1 MTGRCGCAGPF
12 CFDFRFQFPLMHQ
25 PHGTLRCG
33 RFRFSLSKPLVMAI
47 LNVTPDSF
55 SDGGRFLS
63 RDAAL
68 RRADTLIAEGADLID
83 IGGESTRP
91 GAPPLSLGEELDRV
105 LPIVEALRDRG
116 IALSVDTYK
125 PEVMRAA
132 LDAGADM
139 INDIRAFSEPDALE
153 VVARRSCA
161 VCAMH
166 MRGDP
171 RTMQVDP
178 VYDDVV
184 AEVRE
189 FLDKRVIALESAGV
203 ARDRIVV
210 DPGFGFGKTVAHNY
224 RLLRDLPM
232 TSPGGLPILVGMS
245 RKSMLAAA
253 INTAERTDV
262 DRTDVDPAT
271 AEGVATEQRALQ
283 DRARAVATATAAAT
297 GAVADA
303 ARTIAPAERVNA
315 SIAAAVCA
323 AERGAAI
330 IRVHDVAATVEALA
344 VWQAIN
350 AETLDGQDR

>member
-1 MTGRCGCAGPF
+1 MQDT
-12 CFDFRFQFPLMHQ
+12 
-25 PHGTLRCG
+25 HGTLRCG
-33 RFRFSLSKPLVMAI
+33 RFTFSLSRPLVMAI

-55 SDGGRFLS
+55 SDGGQFHS

-68 RRADTLIAEGADLID
+68 RHAERLIADGADILD

-105 LPIVEALRDRG
+105 MPLVEALHDCG
-116 IALSVDTYK
+116 VAVSVDTYK
-125 PEVMRAA
+125 PDVMRAV

-139 INDIRAFSEPDALE
+139 INDIRGFTEDDALE
-153 VVARRSCA
+153 AVSRSECA

-171 RTMQVDP
+171 RTMQDAP

-189 FLDKRVIALESAGV
+189 FLDRRVIALESAGV
-203 ARDRIVV
+203 ARERIVV
-210 DPGFGFGKTVAHNY
+210 DPGFGFGKNVAHNY

-245 RKSMLAAA
+245 RKSMLAA
-253 INTAERTDV
+253 V
-262 DRTDVDPAT
+262 LGDPLAS
-271 AEGVATEQRALQ
+271 ASQ
-283 DRARAVATATAAAT
+283 TAAQTPSQTASQT
-297 GAVADA
+297 TSRTMPLPPPA
-303 ARTIAPAERVNA
+303 ARLHG
-315 SIAAAVCA
+315 SIAAAICA

-330 IRVHDVAATVEALA
+330 IRVHDVAPTVEALA
-344 VWQAIN
+344 VWRAIN
-350 AETLDGQDR
+350 AYHGDASDV

>member
-1 MTGRCGCAGPF
+1 
-12 CFDFRFQFPLMHQ
+12 MHQ

-105 LPIVEALRDRG
+105 LPVVEALRDRG
-116 IALSVDTYK
+116 VALSVDTYK
-125 PEVMRAA
+125 PEVMRAV
-132 LDAGADM
+132 LEAGADM

-153 VVARRSCA
+153 VIAKSTCA

-171 RTMQVDP
+171 RTMQLDP
-178 VYDDVV
+178 VYEDVV

-203 ARDRIVV
+203 ARERIVV
-210 DPGFGFGKTVAHNY
+210 DPGFGFGKTVAHNF

-253 INTAERTDV
+253 VQSAGRADAGRTPPSV
-262 DRTDVDPAT
+262 VGA
-271 AEGVATEQRALQ
+271 
-283 DRARAVATATAAAT
+283 ARAPLN
-297 GAVADA
+297 AVGENLAS
-303 ARTIAPAERVNA
+303 ARTMAPADRVNA

-350 AETLDGQDR
+350 AETLDA